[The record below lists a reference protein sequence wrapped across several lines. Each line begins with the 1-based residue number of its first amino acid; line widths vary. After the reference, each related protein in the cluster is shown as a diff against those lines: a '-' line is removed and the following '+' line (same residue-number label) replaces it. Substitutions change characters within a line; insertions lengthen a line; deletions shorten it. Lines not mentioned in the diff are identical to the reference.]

1 MGVIKDKYREFRRWQ
16 QQPFDYHDTDAH
28 HGCCNCGNEYEN
40 NYCPRCGQKAVHG
53 PITWQSVWQGI
64 LDVWGVG
71 TRSLPYTLWQLLWRP
86 GYLIRDY
93 ISGKRQVSFPPVKML
108 VIMGVVALL
117 VDRLY
122 PETGISADSV
132 TPTGLMHYY
141 DVISNWLGEHIEW
154 GVLLSFS
161 FIIIPVW
168 ILFREAPGYSR
179 HSLPQGFFI
188 QVFTATQF
196 LLVACL
202 ILEPLRQ
209 FIPEFDNYALGILLL
224 LVVPCMLMIDYKQLF
239 GYGWWGTL
247 WRVVMTIPFGTLF
260 YRMLLRLIEAIDCW
274 INNGRLVPEFWGNL
288 MILVDL
294 VIMIWL
300 MAEIVGVI
308 NRKSWRE
315 QGWWQTL
322 KRPLL
327 IAALSLA
334 TGFACYLLGE
344 NGAVA
349 GLVSSYMSIISE

>member
-1 MGVIKDKYREFRRWQ
+1 M
-16 QQPFDYHDTDAH
+16 
-28 HGCCNCGNEYEN
+28 
-40 NYCPRCGQKAVHG
+40 
-53 PITWQSVWQGI
+53 
-64 LDVWGVG
+64 
-71 TRSLPYTLWQLLWRP
+71 
-86 GYLIRDY
+86 
-93 ISGKRQVSFPPVKML
+93 KMK
-108 VIMGVVALL
+108 
-117 VDRLY
+117 
-122 PETGISADSV
+122 
-132 TPTGLMHYY
+132 
-141 DVISNWLGEHIEW
+141 
-154 GVLLSFS
+154 LS
-161 FIIIPVW
+161 
-168 ILFREAPGYSR
+168 
-179 HSLPQGFFI
+179 
-188 QVFTATQF
+188 
-196 LLVACL
+196 
-202 ILEPLRQ
+202 
-209 FIPEFDNYALGILLL
+209 

-294 VIMIWL
+294 VIMICL